1 VTGDKDNVNKG
12 TVDQANSSLKDAGEK
27 NKDAFKN

>member
-1 VTGDKDNVNKG
+1 MTGDKDNVNKG
-12 TVDQANSSLKDAGEK
+12 KVDQAKSSLKDAGEK